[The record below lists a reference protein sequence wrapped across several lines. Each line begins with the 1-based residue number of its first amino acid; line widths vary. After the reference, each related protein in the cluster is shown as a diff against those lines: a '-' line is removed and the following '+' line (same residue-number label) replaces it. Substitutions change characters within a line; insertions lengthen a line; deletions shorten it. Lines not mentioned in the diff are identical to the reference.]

1 MTKYISIE
9 TTNSGVLLL
18 PTGVGLPILIDSNSI
33 ALVGGGGELPL
44 SCVNANQ
51 QLIDNINNAIISSA
65 QGSYT
70 DVVFPV
76 TIPNGVE
83 VLGLDF
89 GGGGGDLCEFYIT
102 AASPDPIFQFEFE
115 YIDEFGNITSLQ
127 VPNDGTTYGPYVGE
141 CGSMILGGP
150 IPSNPSDIT
159 IDSIPLSGPAGPGP
173 GRM

>member
-9 TTNSGVLLL
+9 TTNSGVLLFPNL
-18 PTGVGLPILIDSNSI
+18 QFFIPILESSDLIILGPGEGI
-33 ALVGGGGELPL
+33 AL

-51 QLIDNINNAIISSA
+51 QLIDNINEALVNAA
-65 QGSYT
+65 QASYT

-83 VLGLDF
+83 ILGLDF

-127 VPNDGTTYGPYVGE
+127 VPNDSTTYGPYVGE

-159 IDSIPLSGPAGPGP
+159 IDSIPLSGPVTPP
-173 GRM
+173 

>member
-1 MTKYISIE
+1 MIKYISIE
-9 TTNSGVLLL
+9 TTNSGVLLFPNL
-18 PTGVGLPILIDSNSI
+18 DWFIPTLISSDSIGLGEI
-33 ALVGGGGELPL
+33 ALA
-44 SCVNANQ
+44 CVNANQ
-51 QLIDNINNAIISSA
+51 QLIDNINEAFVSA
-65 QGSYT
+65 AQASYT

-83 VLGLDF
+83 ILGLDF

-102 AASPDPIFQFEFE
+102 AASPDPIFQFEFQ

-141 CGSMILGGP
+141 CGSMMLVGP

-159 IDSIPLSGPAGPGP
+159 IDSIPLSGPVTPP
-173 GRM
+173 